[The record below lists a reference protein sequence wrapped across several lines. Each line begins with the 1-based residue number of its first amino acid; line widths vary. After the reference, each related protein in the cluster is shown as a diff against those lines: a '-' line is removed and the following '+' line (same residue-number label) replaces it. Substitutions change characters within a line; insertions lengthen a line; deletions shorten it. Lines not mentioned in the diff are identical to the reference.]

1 VPLLSATRYRTPVTT
16 GRGRVADLG
25 PAQRHDR
32 PQRRCKTLFKA
43 GWVGAYQRGVKQE
56 LLEVSDG
63 PLVSQEC
70 VSEMAMGAAALL
82 SAHVGLAITGV
93 GGPGPD
99 EGHEAGTVWI
109 AVHAPLGTR
118 SVLYHLRGN
127 SPDEVCAASC
137 TQAA

>member
-1 VPLLSATRYRTPVTT
+1 MPRFRRLATARRSQLAVVELLTWGQLSVTIAEASMQDVVQ
-16 GRGRVADLG
+16 GG
-25 PAQRHDR
+25 
-32 PQRRCKTLFKA
+32 
-43 GWVGAYQRGVKQE
+43 VGAYQRGVKQE